1 MYNSFGQPSF
11 GQQSFGQQQQGF
23 GQQVQS
29 QYRGLQK
36 TFQPTGAVQSFYQ
49 PQQTTS
55 IGSNYGSNYHTSS
68 YVGNQPNHDS
78 SSREDSQSPTG
89 MSMQS
94 QNYHTSSY
102 RGNQPNHDSSF
113 REDSQSPTGMSMQ
126 TQNYHTSSYRGNQ
139 ANHDSSFREDS
150 FQPSTYRVQAGT
162 QSFGGSMTGLQGSF
176 QPQSAGFQGTNSYH
190 TQNYVG
196 NRQDHDAYLRE
207 DSLRAS
213 TYATGRTQGI
223 ATLNGVQGTYNVNT
237 PTSQFTQGQG
247 NFGSFRNF

>member
-1 MYNSFGQPSF
+1 MYNSYQPSF

-49 PQQTTS
+49 PQQTTQF
-55 IGSNYGSNYHTSS
+55 GSNAGSNYHASG
-68 YVGNQPNHDS
+68 YVGNQTNHDAS
-78 SSREDSQSPTG
+78 LREDSQSPTG
-89 MSMQS
+89 MNMQT
-94 QNYHTSSY
+94 QNYHTASY
-102 RGNQPNHDSSF
+102 RGSQPNHDSF

-126 TQNYHTSSYRGNQ
+126 TQNYHTASYRGNQ
-139 ANHDSSFREDS
+139 PNHDSSFREDS
-150 FQPSTYRVQAGT
+150 FQPSSYRGQT
-162 QSFGGSMTGLQGSF
+162 QSFGGSITGMQGTFQPSVQSASF
-176 QPQSAGFQGTNSYH
+176 QGANNYH

-207 DSLRAS
+207 DSIRAS

-223 ATLNGVQGTYNVNT
+223 NTLNGAQGTYNVNT
-237 PTSQFTQGQG
+237 PTSQFSQQ
-247 NFGSFRNF
+247 NQSSFSPYRNF